1 MSKALTKL
9 ETGKLSEL
17 ESVIERGVQTFAEV
31 GDALAEIRDGRLYRQ
46 THGTFEDYCR
56 ERWGFQRNYA
66 NKIISAADVIGALGT
81 VVPKIP
87 TERQAREL
95 VPLLST
101 PDVMREVV
109 ESVAEQGRRNGK
121 PVTAA
126 DLRDAV
132 RSKING
138 MASEA
143 NSDMD
148 EATARWT
155 PEMRQAVNPE
165 RLRQQGEVS
174 RLIRDICKLPD
185 PVEFGLDNWH
195 QFSDGFG
202 EEVEVA
208 MEWLKSFME
217 TKERKE
223 A

>member
-9 ETGKLSEL
+9 EAGKLSEL
-17 ESVIERGVQTFAEV
+17 ESVIERGLPTFTEV
-31 GDALAEIRDGRLYRQ
+31 GDALMGIRDGKLYRQ
-46 THGTFEDYCR
+46 THGTFENYCR
-56 ERWGFQRNYA
+56 ERWDLKERRVYQLMD
-66 NKIISAADVIGALGT
+66 AAKTCTIVQ
-81 VVPKIP
+81 VS
-87 TERQAREL
+87 TESQAREL
-95 VPLLST
+95 VPLLSN
-101 PDVMREVV
+101 PGMMREVV
-109 ESVAEQGRRNGK
+109 EIVAEQGRRNGK
-121 PVTAA
+121 PVTAS
-126 DLRDAV
+126 DLRSAV

-148 EATARWT
+148 EATEHWT

-217 TKERKE
+217 TKERTE

>member
-9 ETGKLSEL
+9 EAGKLSEL
-17 ESVIERGVQTFAEV
+17 ESVIERGLPTFTEV
-31 GDALAEIRDGRLYRQ
+31 GDALMGIRDGKLYRQ
-46 THGTFEDYCR
+46 THGTFENYCR
-56 ERWGFQRNYA
+56 ERWGFSKRHA
-66 NKIISAADVIGALGT
+66 NRLVGAAGVLGVLGSIGPALSG
-81 VVPKIP
+81 
-87 TERQAREL
+87 ESHAREL
-95 VPLLST
+95 VPLLNT

-148 EATARWT
+148 EATEHWT

-217 TKERKE
+217 TKERTE